1 MFNNLQKLAR
11 NWFEVSPREFRMI
24 IVASIFFMAG
34 ALAYVWPHIKMV
46 KIAYGF
52 QNEKRERQNLL
63 QENRLLMLEKSSLQ
77 SLGRVLS
84 IAEQQLEMRQPTLN
98 QVVTVFI
105 K

>member
-1 MFNNLQKLAR
+1 MLNTIQRLAR
-11 NWFEVSPREFRMI
+11 NWFDVSPREFRMI
-24 IVASIFFMAG
+24 LAASIFFMAG

-46 KIAYGF
+46 KIAYGY
-52 QNEKRERQNLL
+52 QNEKRAHHNLL

-84 IAEQQLEMRQPTLN
+84 IAEQQLGMRQPAEK
-98 QVVTVFI
+98 QVVTVFL

>member
-24 IVASIFFMAG
+24 IAASIFFMAG

-63 QENRLLMLEKSSLQ
+63 QENRLLMIEQSSLQ

-84 IAEQQLEMRQPTLN
+84 IAEQQLQMRQPAPN

>member
-1 MFNNLQKLAR
+1 MA
-11 NWFEVSPREFRMI
+11 
-24 IVASIFFMAG
+24 ASIFFMAG

-46 KIAYGF
+46 KTAYAF

-77 SLGRVLS
+77 SLARVLS
-84 IAEQQLEMRQPTLN
+84 IAEQQLEMRQPAPN

>member
-1 MFNNLQKLAR
+1 MFSSLQRLAR
-11 NWFEVSPREFRMI
+11 NWFHVSPREFWTIMA
-24 IVASIFFMAG
+24 ASIFFMAG

-46 KIAYGF
+46 KTAYAF

-77 SLGRVLS
+77 SLARVLS
-84 IAEQQLEMRQPTLN
+84 IAEQQLEMRQPAPN

>member
-1 MFNNLQKLAR
+1 MFSSLQRLVR
-11 NWFEVSPREFRMI
+11 NWFQVSPREFRMI
-24 IVASIFFMAG
+24 MAASIFFMAG

-77 SLGRVLS
+77 SLARVLS
-84 IAEQQLEMRQPTLN
+84 IAEQQLEMRQPAPN

>member
-1 MFNNLQKLAR
+1 MFNTFQKFAR

-24 IVASIFFMAG
+24 LAASIFFMAG

-46 KIAYGF
+46 KIAYGY
-52 QNEKRERQNLL
+52 QNEKREYHNLL
-63 QENRLLMLEKSSLQ
+63 QENRLLMLEQSSLQ

-84 IAEQQLEMRQPTLN
+84 IAEQQLGMRQPSEK
-98 QVVTVFI
+98 QVVTVFL